1 MKLEFKP
8 GWKTYGQ
15 GFEDGRA
22 MSALVW
28 RKLPPIPADLNGR
41 SEEYFWI
48 RGGDFNR
55 PLIVRAN
62 NGVNSEV
69 IDGQRV
75 FRAEVNFQFF
85 ADGYPETIWSSE
97 LRNWPWLLELE
108 WAGPVERAPDNQQKE
123 L

>member
-1 MKLEFKP
+1 MEFKP
-8 GWKTYGQ
+8 DWTNYRQ
-15 GFEDGRA
+15 GLADGRA
-22 MSALVW
+22 ESALRW
-28 RKLPPIPADLNGR
+28 RKLPPATADLNGR

-48 RGGDFNR
+48 RGADFNR

-62 NGVNSEV
+62 NGVNSEL
-69 IDGQRV
+69 IDEQRV

-97 LRNWPWLLELE
+97 LHKWPWLLELE
-108 WAGPVERAPDNQQKE
+108 WAGPVERVPDNQQKE